1 MRPIYLLATVVA
13 ATALAVPA
21 AANLSSG
28 AKAPMFIGKGAAAGK
43 PITFT
48 LATQLRK
55 GPVVVYFFPAA
66 FTGGCNA
73 EAHAFA
79 EAMPDFQA
87 AGATVVGLTAGN
99 VDQLEKFSSEYCAGK
114 FPVLAATPEII
125 ASYDV
130 RLMKA
135 DGTASSITNRTS
147 YVIAPNGRII
157 FVHSEMNAAGHVAST
172 LAAVRA
178 WRADHPKRR

>member
-1 MRPIYLLATVVA
+1 MRPMYLIASIAAVA
-13 ATALAVPA
+13 ALAVPA
-21 AANLSSG
+21 AANLASG
-28 AKAPMFIGKGAAAGK
+28 VRAPAIVAKGAVAGK

-48 LATQLRK
+48 LATQLKK

-79 EAMPDFQA
+79 EAMPEFLA

-99 VDQLEKFSSEYCAGK
+99 VDQLAKFSSEYCAGK
-114 FPVLAATPEII
+114 FPVAEATPDII
-125 ASYDV
+125 KNYDV

-135 DGTASSITNRTS
+135 DGTATNITNRTS
-147 YVIAPNGRII
+147 YVIAPNGKII
-157 FVHSEMNAAGHVAST
+157 FVHSEMNAAGHVSST
-172 LAAVRA
+172 LAAVKA
-178 WRADHPKRR
+178 WREDHKRR